1 MSENAVY
8 LCNDAFMRENHAY
21 AFSYMFVKQY
31 TTFLYVYAKRDD
43 KHLSMHMQV
52 YITAWIISHL
62 GCVCVSA
69 YVPGPSRF
77 PLSCILKFAL
87 RLFHWTAALSSK
99 AVSLFFCSHSSQDL
113 SLCFCLFLFS
123 LFIAQLVLSSG
134 LWWCTCIYSIKES
147 MALHLGT
154 SQPSLQNTNLHTLC
168 VL

>member
-1 MSENAVY
+1 MVFIGTLTCLSEKLMHVY
-8 LCNDAFMRENHAY
+8 LGICLWSNI
-21 AFSYMFVKQY
+21 QL
-31 TTFLYVYAKRDD
+31 FLYGYAKRDD
-43 KHLSMHMQV
+43 THLPMHMRV

-113 SLCFCLFLFS
+113 SLCFCFCLFLFS
-123 LFIAQLVLSSG
+123 LFIAELVLSSG
-134 LWWCTCIYSIKES
+134 LRWCTCIYSIKES

-154 SQPSLQNTNLHTLC
+154 SQSSLQNPNLHTLC